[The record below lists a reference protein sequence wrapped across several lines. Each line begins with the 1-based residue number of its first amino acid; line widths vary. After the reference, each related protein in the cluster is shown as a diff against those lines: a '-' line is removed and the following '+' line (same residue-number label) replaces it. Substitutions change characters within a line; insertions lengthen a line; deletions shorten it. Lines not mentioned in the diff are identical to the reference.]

1 MRRRTKGA
9 HATRPGRG
17 CCPRGRRPG
26 CPRPGRRPRPHRRR
40 PRWRRLDTYLEIHE
54 AALEL
59 FESQGIRETTVQQIA
74 DRARVSP
81 RTFFR
86 YFTTKE

>member
-1 MRRRTKGA
+1 MLMA
-9 HATRPGRG
+9 ATSTAAPDDDAAQDLLAR
-17 CCPRGRRPG
+17 
-26 CPRPGRRPRPHRRR
+26 
-40 PRWRRLDTYLEIHE
+40 RRLDTYLEIHE